1 MVNDT
6 FFFISYSSHS
16 SEVLEEKNKCLVYLS
31 NKCCVKRERRSILIW
46 TCQILVS
53 HASPAT
59 PLATPTLPHTKSE
72 STHMWPPLS
81 LLCGNISRPVW
92 LGSTGT
98 PCKGRAEPVVLLK
111 RHQRASESTEES
123 RFQKGLT
130 HRPGPSS
137 NQPSLDLILFYGQRG
152 LF

>member
-1 MVNDT
+1 MTYTV
-6 FFFISYSSHS
+6 FFISYSSHW

-31 NKCCVKRERRSILIW
+31 NKCVKRGRRSVLIW

-53 HASPAT
+53 HASPA
-59 PLATPTLPHTKSE
+59 PAPPPPPRTKSE

-81 LLCGNISRPVW
+81 LHCGNISRPVW

-111 RHQRASESTEES
+111 RHKRASESTEES
-123 RFQKGLT
+123 RFQKGLI

-137 NQPSLDLILFYGQRG
+137 NQPSLGLILFYGQRG
-152 LF
+152 SF